1 MEAMNIPEEEHLNSS
16 LPGSPTSGLSIC
28 HISVLN
34 PSRHTRIFF
43 KLALSQQAFGYRVS
57 IIGQDEAPHP
67 YEYQQVN
74 IIPLPPFGRLS
85 WKRFLALPIW
95 LIRRIRKHPAQIYWL
110 HSPELMG
117 LGWLLKM
124 RGKKVVYDAHEDYFK
139 TIYYA
144 KHYPQY
150 FRIPL
155 AYLVRF
161 LEKRWVR
168 SLDAVVYAE
177 TCYDNMLNIPQ
188 EKAFVLRNTFTSRAI
203 QTSKS
208 SAFSVPADKYLLYT
222 GTLAKEWGIFR
233 TLELW
238 KRLNRDAPLPLV
250 IAGFTHSH
258 ALLKEIEAFVDE
270 SGLKSLFRLVGGN
283 TYVPYHHIIELIQNC
298 YFGTAL
304 YELSPVIR
312 GKIPTKFFEFMAF
325 GKALIYTRDP
335 SWVSFDKEHQL
346 GIAWEPGMETRE
358 IWDRVQNWK
367 VSHSPDSYSWE
378 KEENVLYELLKKL
391 S

>member
-1 MEAMNIPEEEHLNSS
+1 MNSS
-16 LPGSPTSGLSIC
+16 GKNLKGPSPPKAAETELSIC

-43 KLALSQQAFGYRVS
+43 KLALSQQAFGYQVS
-57 IIGQDEAPHP
+57 IIGQDDAPHP

-74 IIPLPPFGRLS
+74 ILPLPPFGRLS
-85 WKRFLALPIW
+85 WKRFLALPLW
-95 LIRRIRKHPAQIYWL
+95 LLRRIRKYPAQIYWL
-110 HSPELMG
+110 HSPELMW

-139 TIYYA
+139 TLYFA
-144 KHYPQY
+144 RHYPRC

-161 LEKRWVR
+161 LEKKWVR

-177 TCYDNMLNIPQ
+177 NCYDNMLAVPS

-203 QTSKS
+203 LTSNS
-208 SAFSVPADKYLLYT
+208 TAFSIPGEKYLLYT
-222 GTLAKEWGIFR
+222 GTLAKEWGLFR

-250 IAGFTHSH
+250 VAGFTHSQS
-258 ALLKEIEAFVDE
+258 LLNEIDAYVEQSD
-270 SGLKSLFRLVGGN
+270 LQSLFTLVGGS

-298 YFGTAL
+298 SFGTAL

-312 GKIPTKFFEFMAF
+312 GKIPTKFYEFMAF
-325 GKALIYTRDP
+325 NKALVFTRDP
-335 SWVSFDKEHQL
+335 SWEVFDKEHQL

-358 IWDRVQNWK
+358 IWDRVQNWQ
-367 VSHSPDSYSWE
+367 VSHSPGSYSWE
-378 KEENVLYELLKKL
+378 EEEKVLHGLLRKL